1 VVSKLQFEVRP
12 LARNL
17 ALVLNTAGQYTT
29 ISTELLIGPEG
40 PESILILHEKSDRAE
55 ADL

>member
-40 PESILILHEKSDRAE
+40 PESILILHEKSDWAE
-55 ADL
+55 AEL